1 MNHVTNRFEFDN
13 QHRFVNKHNIFNNAV
28 RITEHTFAAVINP
41 YKQKGRMR
49 RIFGLLL
56 MLAISFTSTANDPT
70 NDKSVE
76 ITPNPQTLVLTIEVN
91 EELTGT
97 AVTVSVFNSVGEIV
111 LETALGLGENRL
123 DLTNLKDGEYVAV
136 VRENGV
142 YSSKSSFV
150 LNS

>member
-1 MNHVTNRFEFDN
+1 MEY
-13 QHRFVNKHNIFNNAV
+13 
-28 RITEHTFAAVINP
+28 TFAAVTNP
-41 YKQKGRMR
+41 YKQKDRMR

-56 MLAISFTSTANDPT
+56 MLAISFNSTANDPT

-76 ITPNPQTLVLTIEVN
+76 ITPNSQTQILTIEVD

-97 AVTVSVFNSVGEIV
+97 AVTVSVFNSIGEIV
-111 LETALGLGENRL
+111 LETALGLGENRI
-123 DLTNLKDGEYVAV
+123 DLTNLKEGKYVAV